1 MLKMFELVGH
11 ADALLEGAWRER
23 KWGTFIRL
31 WLMTSVAL
39 LILSFVAPFVFF
51 YLPALV
57 YNVVFWILG
66 KTLLNVSIS
75 DIWYLAA
82 PFAAMVGLVTLIFTV
97 PVMLLKQLSG
107 EFHSP

>member
-11 ADALLEGAWRER
+11 ADALLEGAWREH
-23 KWGTFIRL
+23 KWGTFIRV

-51 YLPALV
+51 YLPSLV
-57 YNVVFWILG
+57 YNLFASIIG
-66 KTLLNVSIS
+66 EKLLAVSIS

-82 PFAAMVGLVTLIFTV
+82 PFAAMVGAVTLIFTV